1 MSKSHAV
8 ASSPQSFS
16 SVAVRQNA
24 HSAAAPTFPC
34 RQRGWR
40 EIASLLNFLALLP
53 RRRGLYLFERLE
65 SPWRSFR
72 REGTLPVEAR
82 AMALNQVTLD
92 DKYDLAKSRIFVTGF
107 QALVRL
113 SASTP
118 RAMSPAIAARRS
130 APSTSSSTARS
141 ARSTNTTSA
150 FKPESTRTSRRPR
163 SGARSRPSCA
173 ARASSTACSA
183 FGTARVRASTAP
195 ATSSVTPISPAR
207 PSMAACWR
215 SWATTTPQ
223 NLPPRRI
230 SPNITSSTS

>member
-107 QALVRL
+107 QALLRL
-113 SASTP
+113 CLMQKERDR
-118 RAMSPAIAARRS
+118 RARLN
-130 APSTSSSTARS
+130 TA
-141 ARSTNTTSA
+141 
-150 FKPESTRTSRRPR
+150 
-163 SGARSRPSCA
+163 GY
-173 ARASSTACSA
+173 
-183 FGTARVRASTAP
+183 
-195 ATSSVTPISPAR
+195 VTGYPGS
-207 PSMAACWR
+207 
-215 SWATTTPQ
+215 
-223 NLPPRRI
+223 PPRTPNHQF
-230 SPNITSSTS
+230 SPPQPSLYKYDNRFPTRPHQDL